1 MSRLSCD
8 SWDDVP
14 IELRPVDC
22 RRSDRRGDALS
33 GLMRIASIRLGCWRR
48 RPTQRHDRSKGG
60 DAQTGARQ
68 SVIDHGEDRHR
79 ANRFED
85 GIRAATRRRRGAI
98 GLTIGIIGKVY
109 LVRQLFRAGSP
120 F

>member
-1 MSRLSCD
+1 MRRLTCD
-8 SWDDVP
+8 RWDDVP
-14 IELRPVDC
+14 IELRQVDC
-22 RRSDRRGDALS
+22 RRSHRRGGALS

-48 RPTQRHDRSKGG
+48 RPTQRHDRGKGG

-68 SVIDHGEDRHR
+68 SVIDHSEDRHR

-85 GIRAATRRRRGAI
+85 GVRAATQRRSGAI

-109 LVRQLFRAGSP
+109 LVRQLFRTGSP